1 MSSAWAST
9 VSASSRRPPAQTS
22 YRPRAAF
29 TTIRFCSTPL
39 SLIEAASSA
48 MLSLGVLPC
57 GRTWRSSDSTS
68 LLSGTVVR
76 GDAAMTASISA
87 LENFIKGS

>member
-1 MSSAWAST
+1 MSSACASA

-22 YRPRAAF
+22 YTPRAPF
-29 TTIRFCSTPL
+29 TTMRFCSTPL

-57 GRTWRSSDSTS
+57 GRAWRSSDSTS
-68 LLSGTVVR
+68 LLRGTVVR